1 MKKRKRELAALFLD
15 RDGVINQKR
24 HNDYVKTWDQFIFL
38 PKVLQALKGLTSYF
52 SPIILV
58 TNQQGIGKG
67 LMTKDELE
75 SIHKKMNRL
84 IRKSGG
90 KIDRVFY
97 CPDLE
102 DSPSLCRKPNTGMGL
117 QAKFF
122 FPEIDFARATMVGD
136 SPSDILFGKNL
147 GMNSILLNLEK
158 ADPGGKADFVFT
170 DLMDFYLNF
179 VKKSSL
185 RNQL

>member
-1 MKKRKRELAALFLD
+1 MKKRKLAGLFLD

-52 SPIILV
+52 YPIIIV

-67 LMTKDELE
+67 LMTKEQLE
-75 SIHKKMNRL
+75 SIHEKMNRI

-102 DSPSLCRKPNTGMGL
+102 DSPSLCRKPNTAMGL
-117 QAKFF
+117 QAKYFY
-122 FPEIDFARATMVGD
+122 PEIDWARTIMVGD

-147 GMNSILLNLEK
+147 GMKSILLNPEK
-158 ADPGGKADFVFT
+158 ADPDGKADFVFT

-179 VKKSSL
+179 VKKSGL
-185 RNQL
+185 RSH